1 MAEGTRLTILVV
13 DDDERIVAIA
23 SEMLAILGYQVIKA
37 FRPEQAITL
46 FEEHD
51 GEVDLL
57 LTDVLMP
64 GLSGPEL
71 AEVLRERKPSLQV
84 LMMTGYAG
92 RFRGADDLIEKP
104 FGLTELQGRVAQILD
119 ASSALRS
126 PRR

>member
-1 MAEGTRLTILVV
+1 MAEGTRLTVLVV
-13 DDDERIVAIA
+13 DDDERIVTIA
-23 SEMLAILGYQVIKA
+23 SEMLAISGYSVIKA

-51 GEVDLL
+51 GDVDLL

-104 FGLTELQGRVAQILD
+104 FGLSELASRVAQILD
-119 ASSALRS
+119 STAALR
-126 PRR
+126 RRR